1 MRFEIYKDKNGEWRW
16 HLKAANHEKIATSGE
31 GYKNKADALHAIDL
45 VKSSYNAPAEEIRSL
60 NIQVRFYKHIF
71 EFTRRSNNKYYL
83 KR

>member
-45 VKSSYNAPAEEIRSL
+45 VKSSYNAPVVEIWSL
-60 NIQVRFYKHIF
+60 NIRLPFRRHIYQI
-71 EFTRRSNNKYYL
+71 S
-83 KR
+83 